1 MLRPASTRPRAL
13 VIAAFATIYLVWGST
28 YLAIR
33 WAVESIP
40 PFTMMAVRSL
50 IAALLLFGIARLVE
64 RREGKPA
71 AWPTRAQWRAA
82 AVDGL
87 LLFAISHGALA
98 MAETRVTSGVAALGF
113 ATLPLWLVALQA
125 LSRRRE
131 RPTRRA
137 LIGVLVGFLGVVVL
151 VGDPRGGN
159 GSPTMDIAGL
169 LLVNLSAFAW
179 AVGSLHGRHAAKP
192 DSAIMHTGAQL
203 LVGGLS
209 LAVIALAFGEA
220 PQRAFQEATVRSI
233 GATAYLIVFGSILAF
248 TAFNWLMRV
257 STPARV
263 GTYAFVNPAVA
274 VLLGW
279 AIGGEALTVRM
290 TGALA
295 IILLGVGLVTT
306 ERHRSAE
313 RLDAMSDE
321 Q

>member
-1 MLRPASTRPRAL
+1 MPSPVTPRPRAL

-40 PFTMMAVRSL
+40 PFTMMAVRSV
-50 IAALLLFGIARLVE
+50 IAALLLFAIARLVE
-64 RREGKPA
+64 RRDGRPA
-71 AWPTRAQWRAA
+71 AWPTRPQWQAA
-82 AVDGL
+82 AIDGL

-98 MAETRVTSGVAALGF
+98 MAETRVTSGIAALGF

-125 LSRRRE
+125 ISHRRE
-131 RPTRRA
+131 RPTARA
-137 LIGVLVGFLGVVVL
+137 LIGVLIGFAGVVVL
-151 VGDPRGGN
+151 VGDPRGSS
-159 GSPTMDIAGL
+159 GSASIDLGGL

-179 AVGSLHGRHAAKP
+179 AVGSLHGRDAAKP
-192 DSAIMHTGAQL
+192 ASAIMHTGAQL

-209 LAVIALAFGEA
+209 LAVIALVFGEV
-220 PQRAFQEATVRSI
+220 PQRALANAAPRSI
-233 GATAYLIVFGSILAF
+233 AALAYLIVFGSILAF

-279 AIGGEALTVRM
+279 AIAGEPLTGRM
-290 TGALA
+290 LAALA
-295 IILLGVGLVTT
+295 IILVGVGMVT
-306 ERHRSAE
+306 RR
-313 RLDAMSDE
+313 
-321 Q
+321 